1 MARIV
6 EGSATMVKN
15 NILSDSEIA
24 EGLVLTCQAHPT
36 SDVLVIDY
44 DDV

>member
-1 MARIV
+1 MK
-6 EGSATMVKN
+6 KN
-15 NILSDSEIA
+15 SILTDKEIA

-36 SDVLVIDY
+36 SAAIVVDF